1 MSNGVLLLH
10 VINLVGALISAWFT
24 VLQKNLVR
32 AVIGQ
37 AVMGSFVALEFLL
50 LNAPDVAIAEAA
62 VGVVVVPIIFFV
74 VLQRTKEV
82 EE

>member
-1 MSNGVLLLH
+1 VNHCKLP
-10 VINLVGALISAWFT
+10 A
-24 VLQKNLVR
+24 
-32 AVIGQ
+32 
-37 AVMGSFVALEFLL
+37 LL